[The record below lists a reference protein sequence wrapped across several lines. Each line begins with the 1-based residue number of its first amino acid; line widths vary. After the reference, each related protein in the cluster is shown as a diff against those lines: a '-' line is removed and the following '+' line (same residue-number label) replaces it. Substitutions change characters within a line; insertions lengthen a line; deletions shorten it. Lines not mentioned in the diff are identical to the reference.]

1 MRRIKMN
8 NKLFRYKLN
17 VYLMYGYWFF
27 HNLIFAYVIE
37 RLYWASRGMTNQQ
50 VVYTEIVYAVVVI
63 ILEVPTGSL
72 ADRWSKK
79 IMLLMSAILSV
90 AEFVM
95 LIYAHNFWHFAL
107 AVSFAGIGR
116 ALSSGTSNA
125 LVYESL
131 KRINKQDSFE
141 KVIGRVN
148 FFDYFAAMLAAII
161 GSYIAYNN
169 GNLTTYYLSL
179 FGVGIAVVLTLF
191 ILDPEASANDERHE
205 SYSTCMKE
213 AYTFLKSSIDIRFV
227 LLFGIVIVAVITY
240 LDEFWQIYLN
250 SIKIPVY
257 LFGFVSVARSLASS
271 ISGLYAYKVKERF
284 SYNQVFAVLLC
295 IIAVAL
301 TATSYMNTY
310 VGLIPLI
317 VAFLAYG
324 LVEPLTMGYLH
335 HRTESNMRATVES
348 FQSLVLRG
356 FTIIVGLVFGYY
368 STHFSIFIGFR
379 VLAIMLVIY
388 GIYFVFSKNR
398 RFLVK

>member
-1 MRRIKMN
+1 MRRIKMS
-8 NKLFRYKLN
+8 NKRFRYKLN

-50 VVYTEIVYAVVVI
+50 VVYTEIVYATVVI

-79 IMLLMSAILSV
+79 IMMLMSAILSL
-90 AEFVM
+90 AEFAM

-125 LVYESL
+125 LIYESL
-131 KRINKQDSFE
+131 KRTNQQDSFE
-141 KVIGRVN
+141 KAIGRVN
-148 FFDYFAAMLAAII
+148 FFDYFAAMLAAVI

-179 FGVGIAVVLTLF
+179 ISVGISVVLTLF
-191 ILDPEASANDERHE
+191 ILDPEASASDERNE
-205 SYSTCMKE
+205 SYYACMKE
-213 AYTFLKSSIDIRFV
+213 AYTFLRSKVDIRFV
-227 LLFGIVIVAVITY
+227 LLFGIITAAVITY

-271 ISGLYAYKVKERF
+271 IAGLYAYKIKERF

-295 IIAVAL
+295 IIAAAI
-301 TATSYMNTY
+301 TATSFINTY
-310 VGLIPLI
+310 AGLIPLI
-317 VAFLAYG
+317 LAFLAYG
-324 LVEPLTMGYLH
+324 FVEPLTMGYLH
-335 HRTESNMRATVES
+335 HRTESNIRATVES

-379 VLAIMLVIY
+379 VLGIMLIMYMV
-388 GIYFVFSKNR
+388 YFAFSKNR
-398 RFLVK
+398 KSFVR